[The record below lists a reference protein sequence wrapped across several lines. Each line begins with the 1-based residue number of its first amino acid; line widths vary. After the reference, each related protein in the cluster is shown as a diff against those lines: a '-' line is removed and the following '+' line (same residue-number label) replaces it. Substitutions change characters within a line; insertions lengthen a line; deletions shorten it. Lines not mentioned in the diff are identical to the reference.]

1 MIWAIFLVFVCE
13 LVWKTPV
20 FKFITGELGHF
31 RLEMYL
37 CAMFTK
43 PKLAIQD
50 FDYPLP
56 DSQIAY
62 HPAPNR
68 ADSKL
73 LIWDQTIIGE
83 STYAQIAHFIP
94 SNATLI
100 FNNSKVIAAR
110 ILFEKNETSTIEIFC
125 LAPSENYIP
134 VVLAM
139 QATKKVEWHCLVG
152 GAKKWKEDVLQKQVD
167 VNGVSIIFSAKK
179 LQQVD
184 GKFLI
189 EFSWDHPSITFSE
202 ILTSIGNIPL
212 PPYIQRK
219 ANEEDKDRYQTTY
232 ANEEGSV
239 AAPTAGLHFS
249 NEVFKSLSEKNII
262 QKYLTL
268 HVGAGTF
275 MPVKSAT
282 IDEHDMHAEFI
293 EVDLSLIAYLK
304 TMAAKNDALNK
315 QAVAPVIAV
324 GTTSLRTLESL
335 YWIGVKSF
343 IYQREKNTPL
353 PFNEMNLGQWDAY
366 EFADQNITVAQ
377 SLNAIIES
385 LQEQQCHQLIAK
397 TQLMVTPGY
406 DFKICDG
413 LITNF
418 HQPKSTLLLIIAAI
432 TGEKWKSIYTHAL
445 ANQYRFLSYGDGSLL
460 WIKQQEV

>member
-1 MIWAIFLVFVCE
+1 VCE
-13 LVWKTPV
+13 LLWKTPV

-31 RLEMYL
+31 SLQMYL

-73 LIWDQTIIGE
+73 LIWDQAIIGE
-83 STYAQIAHFIP
+83 STYAQIAQYIP

-110 ILFEKNETSTIEIFC
+110 IFFEKNETSTIEIFC
-125 LAPSENYIP
+125 LEPTENYIP
-134 VVLAM
+134 VLLAM

-152 GAKKWKEDVLQKQVD
+152 GAKKWKEDTLQKKVD
-167 VNGVSIIFSAKK
+167 VNGLTIHFSAKK
-179 LQQVD
+179 IQQAD
-184 GKFLI
+184 GKFVI

-219 ANEEDKDRYQTTY
+219 ANEDDKDRYQTTY

-249 NEVFKSLSEKNII
+249 KEVFKSLSEKNIF

-293 EVDLSLIAYLK
+293 EVDLSLLVYLK
-304 TMAAKNDALNK
+304 ENVKQFGALNK
-315 QAVAPVIAV
+315 ASVAPIIAV
-324 GTTSLRTLESL
+324 GTTSLRTLESV
-335 YWIGVKSF
+335 YWIGAKSF
-343 IYQREKNTPL
+343 IYKKNNSKAL
-353 PFNEMNLGQWDAY
+353 PIAEMNLGQWDAY
-366 EFADQNITVAQ
+366 ELAEQKVTVEQ
-377 SLNAIIES
+377 SMNALIES

-397 TQLMVTPGY
+397 TQLIVTPGY
-406 DFKICDG
+406 QFKICDG

-445 ANQYRFLSYGDGSLL
+445 ANQYRFLSYGDGSLF

>member
-1 MIWAIFLVFVCE
+1 M
-13 LVWKTPV
+13 WKTPD

-31 RLEMYL
+31 RLQMYL

-50 FDYPLP
+50 FDYTLP

-68 ADSKL
+68 SDSKL
-73 LIWDQTIIGE
+73 LIWDEAIIGE
-83 STYAQIAHFIP
+83 STYAQIASFIP
-94 SNATLI
+94 PNATLV

-125 LAPSENYIP
+125 LEPTENYIP

-139 QATKKVEWHCLVG
+139 QATKKVEWYCLVG
-152 GAKKWKEDVLQKQVD
+152 GAKKWKEDLLHKEVIVD
-167 VNGVSIIFSAKK
+167 EQSIIFSAKK
-179 LQQVD
+179 LQQTD
-184 GKFLI
+184 GQFVI

-202 ILTSIGNIPL
+202 ILTAIGNIPL

-249 NEVFKSLSEKNII
+249 KEIFKRLSEKNIL

-282 IDEHDMHAEFI
+282 IDEHNMHAEFI
-293 EVDLSLIAYLK
+293 EVDISLITNLK
-304 TMAAKNDALNK
+304 SIA
-315 QAVAPVIAV
+315 QEHGAPKKDLIAPIIAV

-335 YWIGVKSF
+335 YWMGAKSF
-343 IYQREKNTPL
+343 IYKRENNKSLPL
-353 PFNEMNLGQWDAY
+353 NEMNLGQWEAF
-366 EFADQNITVAQ
+366 ELAEQQVSVQQAMNALIEC
-377 SLNAIIES
+377 LN
-385 LQEQQCHQLIAK
+385 QQQCHKLIAK

-406 DFKICDG
+406 QFKICDG

-432 TGEKWKSIYTHAL
+432 TGEKWKSIYAHAL
-445 ANQYRFLSYGDGSLL
+445 ANQYRFLSYGDGSLF

>member
-1 MIWAIFLVFVCE
+1 
-13 LVWKTPV
+13 
-20 FKFITGELGHF
+20 
-31 RLEMYL
+31 
-37 CAMFTK
+37 MFTK

-50 FDYPLP
+50 FDYTLP

-68 ADSKL
+68 SDSKL
-73 LIWDQTIIGE
+73 LIWNQTIIGE
-83 STYAQIAHFIP
+83 SNYAQIAQFIP
-94 SNATLI
+94 SNATLV

-125 LAPSENYIP
+125 LEPTEKYIP
-134 VVLAM
+134 VLLAM
-139 QATKKVEWHCLVG
+139 QATKKVEWYCLVG
-152 GAKKWKEDVLQKQVD
+152 GAKKWKEDTLQQEVN
-167 VNGVSIIFSAKK
+167 VNGASIIFIAKK
-179 LQQVD
+179 MQQED

-219 ANEEDKDRYQTTY
+219 ANENDKDRYQTTY
-232 ANEEGSV
+232 ANKEGSV

-249 NEVFKSLSEKNII
+249 KEVFKSLEEKNIF

-293 EVDLSLIAYLK
+293 EVDISLLAYLK
-304 TMAAKNDALNK
+304 ENAQQYDALQK
-315 QAVAPVIAV
+315 ASVAPIIAV
-324 GTTSLRTLESL
+324 GTTSLRTLESV
-335 YWIGVKSF
+335 YWIGAKSF
-343 IYQREKNTPL
+343 VYKKENNKAL
-353 PFNEMNLGQWDAY
+353 PIAEMNLGQWEAY
-366 EFADQNITVAQ
+366 ELAEHKVTTLQAMDA
-377 SLNAIIES
+377 LIES
-385 LQEQQCHQLIAK
+385 LLEQHCHKLITK
-397 TQLMVTPGY
+397 TQLIVTPGY
-406 DFKICDG
+406 LFKICDG

-432 TGEKWKSIYTHAL
+432 TGDKWKSIYEHAL
-445 ANQYRFLSYGDGSLL
+445 ANEYRFLSYGDGSLL